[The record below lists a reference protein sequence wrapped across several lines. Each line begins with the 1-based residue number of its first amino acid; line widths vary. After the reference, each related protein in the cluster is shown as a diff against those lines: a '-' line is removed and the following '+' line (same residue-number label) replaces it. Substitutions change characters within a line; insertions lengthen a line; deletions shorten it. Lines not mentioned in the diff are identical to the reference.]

1 MLFFIRISIYF
12 HYLLVKVMVNSAGCF
27 ETDGL
32 GWSGLGSMGYDFY
45 FYFYAFLG

>member
-27 ETDGL
+27 GKEGL
-32 GWSGLGSMGYDFY
+32 GSGLGSMGYDFY